1 MKIFIYFEEEFLG
14 VYPSIINCINILSPT
29 CSSIKILSGERD
41 SAFPDPPNFPSN
53 VSISK
58 VRQKFDYN
66 RNHSEQFSVCTDS
79 NFQPPH
85 QSALWKKLIPERFK
99 VFYRIARYLLIE
111 NISSRKVQIPW
122 LSEKIR
128 YYLFCIRQSKV
139 KKDTILI
146 AIDES
151 GIIAASLV
159 KLFCF
164 RHRPKLVFWSLETGL
179 ITGKSI
185 YMLFRMHEWCFSFA
199 AKSMDVLVTQ
209 EESRL
214 GDLEKKLGFRAPSIP
229 KFFIPHSPI
238 TKHKIFEDVFNAR
251 GNFFKNMFNLSKND
265 KVILHAGW
273 IHDSM
278 CVDKFAVASKAW
290 KNQFKLVLH
299 EREKRSPKEKFIRHI
314 REISNDKVC
323 LSLNPVPFDCI
334 DEVVSSAHIGL
345 IAYDKSFGDGRVNIR
360 KSSGKLAQYLKCG
373 IPVIALDL
381 PGYKEMFK
389 EYRCG
394 LAFKDFEEIER
405 CIDTILNDYN
415 SFSKEAFRC
424 FQEEFD
430 FKKYFHPFLHYILK
444 TEHGL
449 NS

>member
-1 MKIFIYFEEEFLG
+1 MKIIIYFEEEFLG

-29 CSSIKILSGERD
+29 CSSIEILSGERT
-41 SAFPDPPNFPSN
+41 SAFPDPPKFPSN
-53 VSISK
+53 VIINK

-66 RNHSEQFSVCTDS
+66 RNHSEQCSVSANS
-79 NFQPPH
+79 NVQPP
-85 QSALWKKLIPERFK
+85 QESAPWKKLIPEKGK
-99 VFYRIARYLLIE
+99 VLYRVARHLLIE
-111 NISSRKVQIPW
+111 NISSRKVQTQW

-151 GIIAASLV
+151 GLIAASLV

-164 RHRPKLVFWSLETGL
+164 RHRPKIVFWSLETGL
-179 ITGKSI
+179 ITGKSS
-185 YMLFRMHEWCFSFA
+185 YMLFRIHEWCFSFVA
-199 AKSMDVLVTQ
+199 RLMDVLVTQ

-214 GDLEKKLGFRAPSIP
+214 RDLEKKLGFGVPSIP

-238 TKHKIFEDVFNAR
+238 SKHKIFEDVFNAR
-251 GNFFKNMFNLSKND
+251 SVFFKNMFKLSKND

-278 CVDKFAVASKAW
+278 CVDKFAIASKAW

-299 EREKRSPKEKFIRHI
+299 EREKRSPKENFIRHI
-314 REISNDKVC
+314 RDISNDKVC

-345 IAYDKSFGDGRVNIR
+345 IAYDKSYGDGRVNIR

-381 PGYKEMFK
+381 PGYKEMFT

-394 LAFKDFEEIER
+394 LVFKNFEEIEQ
-405 CIDTILNDYN
+405 CIDIIFKDYN

-430 FKKYFHPFLHYILK
+430 FKKYFTPFLHYILN
-444 TEHGL
+444 TEPGL
-449 NS
+449 SS